1 MNITKYN
8 NLKLRMETKLH
19 YPNVIISIGISEATF
34 NIREGTKTDGSL
46 GPDERYVK
54 KWLGGNSVIS
64 DLREIYI
71 AMSDLIKAE
80 DENKAI
86 ALEGEADEAKKD
98 TPRKQKFRELLNAA
112 MPIDEETESEN
123 EDNEELLSVEESLHH
138 ESAVDE
144 TVEDEPETVE
154 QVKKGLKD
162 MLKSMFRRK

>member
-1 MNITKYN
+1 
-8 NLKLRMETKLH
+8 
-19 YPNVIISIGISEATF
+19 
-34 NIREGTKTDGSL
+34 
-46 GPDERYVK
+46 
-54 KWLGGNSVIS
+54 
-64 DLREIYI
+64 
-71 AMSDLIKAE
+71 MSDLIKAE

-112 MPIDEETESEN
+112 MPIAEETESEN